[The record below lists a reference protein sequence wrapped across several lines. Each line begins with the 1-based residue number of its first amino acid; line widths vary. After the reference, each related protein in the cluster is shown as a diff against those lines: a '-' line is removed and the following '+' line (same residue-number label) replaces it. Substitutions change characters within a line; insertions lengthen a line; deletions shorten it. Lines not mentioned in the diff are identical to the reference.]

1 MVTPGVILVILLGL
15 ELFIDVQTDIAQP
28 VVIFVDKAVIGLI
41 VIEVEVRDL
50 KLLRAHGGCGEQLLR
65 QADGEHNEHEHHR
78 EKHNEQDALAFA
90 VFHWFN
96 SFL

>member
-1 MVTPGVILVILLGL
+1 MIAPAVFRVILLGL
-15 ELFIDVQTDIAQP
+15 ELFIDVQAEIAQL
-28 VVIFVDKAVIGLI
+28 VVIFVDEAVIGLI

-50 KLLRAHGGCGEQLLR
+50 KLLRAHGGCGKQLLR
-65 QADGEHNEHEHHR
+65 QTDGEHNEHEHHR